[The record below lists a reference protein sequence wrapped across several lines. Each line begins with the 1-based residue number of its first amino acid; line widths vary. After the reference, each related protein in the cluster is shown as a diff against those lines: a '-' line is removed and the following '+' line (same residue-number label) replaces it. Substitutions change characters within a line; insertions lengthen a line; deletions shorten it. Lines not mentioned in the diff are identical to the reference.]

1 MKNLV
6 ELLPRGF
13 LSTRLIKTLLCTC
26 LPATHLMPEAKKLAI
41 RSTAGLACPRVEGAL
56 AQLVRALPCHG
67 RGCGF
72 EPRRLRVSALSFWGA
87 NPFLGIPMGPT
98 VVGKVVALLLLY
110 RKRMGPL

>member
-1 MKNLV
+1 
-6 ELLPRGF
+6 
-13 LSTRLIKTLLCTC
+13 
-26 LPATHLMPEAKKLAI
+26 MPEAKKLAI

-98 VVGKVVALLLLY
+98 VVGKVVAFY
-110 RKRMGPL
+110 FCIEGGWGPL

>member
-1 MKNLV
+1 
-6 ELLPRGF
+6 
-13 LSTRLIKTLLCTC
+13 
-26 LPATHLMPEAKKLAI
+26 MPEAKKLAI

-98 VVGKVVALLLLY
+98 VVGKVVALLLL
-110 RKRMGPL
+110 